1 MTIRTLFL
9 ENLLRA
15 FLAMLVAGLPQ
26 RVSLEQMLKLLFE
39 RSGSRIKRDQER
51 MYGGATPQGCHF
63 RIAVCWARWSTDSNK
78 SGW

>member
-26 RVSLEQMLKLLFE
+26 SVSLEQMLKLLFE
-39 RSGSRIKRDQER
+39 RSGSRIEIDQKV
-51 MYGGATPQGCHF
+51 MYEVNATGLS
-63 RIAVCWARWSTDSNK
+63 I
-78 SGW
+78 

>member
-39 RSGSRIKRDQER
+39 RSGSRIER
-51 MYGGATPQGCHF
+51 
-63 RIAVCWARWSTDSNK
+63 N
-78 SGW
+78 